1 MRHVKAPP
9 LVEYQKTPSTLQEVS
24 IKDDVIVLYLHALNH

>member
-9 LVEYQKTPSTLQEVS
+9 LVEYQKTASTLSEVS
-24 IKDDVIVLYLHALNH
+24 AKDDVIVL